1 MDFGLCRFFCV
12 FFSSRRRHTRLQG
25 DWSSD
30 VCSSDLTTTW
40 QPASLSRG
48 TRRSSPAVP
57 SVTTPSLTRLTR
69 VTRTLNRARTITQR
83 GIVGHGTGV
92 ASVMAGKSGGLS
104 TSGPLDTSC
113 GGPCDPSAYELNA
126 FGETPEPRLWR
137 LANSASQKPLTD
149 WWYDCRYRT

>member
-1 MDFGLCRFFCV
+1 MWWPARGTP
-12 FFSSRRRHTRLQG
+12 RRRR
-25 DWSSD
+25 
-30 VCSSDLTTTW
+30 SSDLPTTTW
-40 QPASLSRG
+40 QPASLSRE
-48 TRRSSPAVP
+48 TRRSSPAVT

-69 VTRTLNRARTITQR
+69 VTRTLNRARTIIQR

-113 GGPCDPSAYELNA
+113 DGPCDPFAYELNA
-126 FGETPEPRLWR
+126 FGETPERSLWR

-149 WWYDCRYRT
+149 WWYDCRYRTSEENTSEFQSLR